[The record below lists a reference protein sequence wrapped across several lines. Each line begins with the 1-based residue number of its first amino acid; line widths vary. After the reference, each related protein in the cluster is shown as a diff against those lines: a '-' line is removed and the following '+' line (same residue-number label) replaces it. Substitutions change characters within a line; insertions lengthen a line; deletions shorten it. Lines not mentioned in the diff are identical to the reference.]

1 MAFDPWFQSSAN
13 AKRPKQVQR
22 MSSGSRNNMR
32 KDVML
37 LQGKQAATLSVG
49 EWRDD
54 LQDRIQFQ
62 VETDDSAESELFVWN
77 TV

>member
-1 MAFDPWFQSSAN
+1 MSGGSS
-13 AKRPKQVQR
+13 
-22 MSSGSRNNMR
+22 NNMR
-32 KDVML
+32 KDVLL

-62 VETDDSAESELFVWN
+62 VETDDSAESELFAWN